1 MKSKR
6 YKKLPENTLDLP
18 SEVFA
23 KLLSVVKKNCSAKF
37 DESIDL
43 SFQINN
49 KQKKSEI
56 NIRTVVNLPGGTGK
70 KVKVAVV
77 CEDTKASEAKSAGAD
92 IVGSDEFIE
101 KIKNG
106 ELNFEKLIC
115 TPSMMI
121 KLSKLGKVLGP
132 KGLMPNPKL
141 GSVTEDLKTAI
152 SNAKSGQAEIRN
164 DKDGYIGVSIGKKSF
179 NDDQLV
185 KNFSAIIDT
194 LDKEKSNN
202 TLKGDLIKSAFITS
216 TMGVSYK
223 LKLEKNI

>member
-1 MKSKR
+1 MTSKR
-6 YKKLPENTLDLP
+6 FKKLLEKT
-18 SEVFA
+18 SETSSESIE
-23 KLLSVVKKNCSAKF
+23 KLIPLVKKNCTTKL

-49 KQKKSEI
+49 KQKKNEI
-56 NIRTVVNLPGGTGK
+56 NIRTVINLPGGSGK

-77 CEDTKASEAKSAGAD
+77 CEDTKAQEAKDAGAD
-92 IVGSDEFIE
+92 IVGSDNFVE

-106 ELNFEKLIC
+106 EMNFEKLIC
-115 TPSMMI
+115 TPGMMT

-152 SNAKSGQAEIRN
+152 TNAKSGQAEIRN
-164 DKDGYIGVSIGKKSF
+164 DKDGNIGVSIGKKSF
-179 NDDQLV
+179 SDDKLI
-185 KNFSAIIDT
+185 KNYEAILDT
-194 LDKEKSNN
+194 LNKEKSNN
-202 TLKGDLIKSAFITS
+202 TIKGDLIKSAFITS

-223 LKLEKNI
+223 IKLGKNI

>member
-1 MKSKR
+1 MASKR
-6 YKKLPENTLDLP
+6 FNKLPKNT
-18 SEVFA
+18 SELTA
-23 KLLSVVKKNCSAKF
+23 GLIEKLLPEIKKNCTTKF
-37 DESIDL
+37 NESVDL

-77 CEDTKASEAKSAGAD
+77 CEDAKAEEAKKAGAD
-92 IVGSDEFIE
+92 IVGGDEFID
-101 KIKNG
+101 KIKSG
-106 ELNFEKLIC
+106 QLEFEKLIC

-141 GSVTEDLKTAI
+141 GSVTDDLQTAVTD
-152 SNAKSGQAEIRN
+152 AKSGQVEIRN
-164 DKDGYIGVSIGKKSF
+164 DKDGNIGVSIGKKDF
-179 NDDQLV
+179 NDDKLI
-185 KNFSAIIDT
+185 KNYGAI
-194 LDKEKSNN
+194 LEALEKEKSNN
-202 TLKGDLIKSAFITS
+202 TLKGDLIKSVFLTS

-223 LKLEKNI
+223 LKLNKAI

>member
-1 MKSKR
+1 MSKR
-6 YKKLPENTLDLP
+6 YRKLPEKTSELP
-18 SEVFA
+18 AEVIE
-23 KLLSVVKKNCSAKF
+23 KLIPVIKKNCTTKF
-37 DESIDL
+37 DESVDL

-49 KQKKSEI
+49 KQKKNEI
-56 NIRTVVNLPGGTGK
+56 NIRTVVNLPGGSGK

-77 CEDTKASEAKSAGAD
+77 CEDAKTADAKSAGAD
-92 IVGSDEFIE
+92 IVGSDDFIE

-106 ELNFEKLIC
+106 EINFEKLIC

-152 SNAKSGQAEIRN
+152 TDAKSGQAEIRN
-164 DKDGYIGVSIGKKSF
+164 DKDGNIGVSIGKKSF
-179 NDDQLV
+179 ADDKLI
-185 KNFSAIIDT
+185 KNYNAIIET
-194 LDKEKSNN
+194 LEKEKSNN
-202 TLKGDLIKSAFITS
+202 TIKGELVKSAFITS

-223 LKLEKNI
+223 LKLGKTI